1 MSENN
6 LQKAADEL
14 SNIIP
19 DAVVVDD
26 KVIIFTYG
34 EQLSPNALAIL
45 SEYEL
50 ILSTKGMIEYKHRE
64 LTKNGNDEKMVNTFI
79 AK

>member
-6 LQKAADEL
+6 LQKAADKL

-26 KVIIFTYG
+26 KVIIFTYR
-34 EQLSPNALAIL
+34 EQLSPNVLAVL
-45 SEYEL
+45 SEHEL
-50 ILSTKGMIEYKHRE
+50 TLSTRGMIEYKHRE
-64 LTKNGNDEKMVNTFI
+64 LTKRGNDEKMVNTFI